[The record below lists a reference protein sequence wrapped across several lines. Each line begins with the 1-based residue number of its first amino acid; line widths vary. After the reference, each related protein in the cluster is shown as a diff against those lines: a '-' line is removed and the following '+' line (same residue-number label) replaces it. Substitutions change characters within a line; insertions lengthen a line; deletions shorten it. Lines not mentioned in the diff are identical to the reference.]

1 MMVWNLLLGVAVAVF
16 SVFGVAC
23 AVQMLVEACFPLRQI
38 VTVVEI
44 RTPQD
49 RELLETLLREAKSGF
64 FQKRSARLGVHLS
77 ESLCEDGRISEDIL
91 KILRKYHADCYLA
104 E

>member
-1 MMVWNLLLGVAVAVF
+1 MVWNLLLGVAVAVF

-23 AVQMLVEACFPLRQI
+23 AVQMIVEACFPIRQI

-44 RTPQD
+44 RTPKD
-49 RELLETLLREAKSGF
+49 LELLETLLREARLGF
-64 FQKRSARLGVHLS
+64 FQKRSARVGVHLS
-77 ESLCEDGRISEDIL
+77 ESLCENGEISEDVL
-91 KILRKYHADCYLA
+91 KILRKHRADCYLV